1 MLLLYRCLVEVYC
14 TSFLYFF
21 FYAEISNVKSAGK
34 NTGKG
39 YYMRNGNNPQVERI
53 YVPME
58 LQKEVSLPFFVLV
71 MIFNVFGSPTLD
83 GDLILNFV
91 PEAGKL
97 I

>member
-1 MLLLYRCLVEVYC
+1 MLGWTLLYFLV
-14 TSFLYFF
+14 LL

-58 LQKEVSLPFFVLV
+58 LQKEVSLPCFVLV
-71 MIFNVFGSPTLD
+71 FGILSMASPTPRD
-83 GDLILNFV
+83 EDLILNFA

-97 I
+97 IAHMD